1 MWGREWRWAERSA
14 LITPV
19 TSSFWAREGARRISS

>member
-14 LITPV
+14 RITPV
-19 TSSFWAREGARRISS
+19 TSSFWARDGARQISS